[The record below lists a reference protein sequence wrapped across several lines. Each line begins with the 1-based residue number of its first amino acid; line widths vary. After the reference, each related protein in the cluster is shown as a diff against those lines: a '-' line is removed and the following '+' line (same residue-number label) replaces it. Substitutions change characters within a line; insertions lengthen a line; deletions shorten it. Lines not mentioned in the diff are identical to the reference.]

1 MANQSRTEVYKDGI
15 MAYGDIIT
23 ERVKGKVVGKV
34 FKQVGTRYFALME
47 ARSSDYALAE
57 GENESIDL
65 KIKTPYG
72 IDFWKAKPAK
82 VILEGQE
89 YDVVS
94 LDWDAEKTKLFWY
107 LQKGGAEN
115 AIS

>member
-1 MANQSRTEVYKDGI
+1 MANQSRTEIYRDGI
-15 MAYGDIIT
+15 MTYGNTVT
-23 ERVKGKVVGKV
+23 ERVKGKAVGKK
-34 FKQVGTRYFALME
+34 FKRVGTRYFAFME

-72 IDFWKAKPAK
+72 MDFPDSKPRK
-82 VILEGQE
+82 VILEGEE

-94 LDWDAEKTKLFWY
+94 LDWDAERTKLFWY
-107 LQKGGAEN
+107 LQKGGADS
-115 AIS
+115 AV

>member
-15 MAYGDIIT
+15 MEYGSITT
-23 ERVKGKVVGKV
+23 ERVKGKAVERA
-34 FKQVGTRYFALME
+34 FKKAGTRYFALME

-72 IDFWKAKPAK
+72 MDFPKSKPAK
-82 VILEGQE
+82 VILEGEE

-115 AIS
+115 AVS